1 MPVGPKNHF
10 LLQTTA
16 FSLSCWQ
23 SCHQPLGKAP
33 AARDRLH
40 KQQVTGSCLV
50 ESSQFAVSW
59 KGRGQSGVATKPFRC
74 ISPPVSVSCCPWSSW
89 RRQQEGTNF
98 KHWRFCLWDEFGHC
112 LEAICFIVRFI
123 SIAFVDQ
130 NEEKKRSV
138 VDLLVPWKET
148 GGAMLRAAEM
158 WQTDMFGVT
167 QCSACAVIMVAVL
180 MSTWETWD
188 CLPFYREYPLAIG
201 LTSLAVKAF
210 LSLPWLYFKVAVT
223 F

>member
-59 KGRGQSGVATKPFRC
+59 KGRGQSGVATKPFCC

-98 KHWRFCLWDEFGHC
+98 KHWRFCLWDWPLCRGDLFYRQVY
-112 LEAICFIVRFI
+112 LYCFCGPELR
-123 SIAFVDQ
+123 
-130 NEEKKRSV
+130 KKRSV

-148 GGAMLRAAEM
+148 GGATLRAAEM

-167 QCSACAVIMVAVL
+167 QCSACAVIMVSVL

-188 CLPFYREYPLAIG
+188 CLPFHREYPLAIG

>member
-23 SCHQPLGKAP
+23 SCHHPLGKAP

-89 RRQQEGTNF
+89 RRQQEA
-98 KHWRFCLWDEFGHC
+98 
-112 LEAICFIVRFI
+112 LEILPVRW
-123 SIAFVDQ
+123 VWPLC
-130 NEEKKRSV
+130 RG
-138 VDLLVPWKET
+138 DL
-148 GGAMLRAAEM
+148 
-158 WQTDMFGVT
+158 
-167 QCSACAVIMVAVL
+167 
-180 MSTWETWD
+180 
-188 CLPFYREYPLAIG
+188 FYRQVYLYCFCGPEWRK
-201 LTSLAVKAF
+201 KAF
-210 LSLPWLYFKVAVT
+210 SSGSFSPMKGNWGCHAESCRNVTDRHVWCNSVLSLCCDHGGSVDVHMGDVRLFT
-223 F
+223 LL